1 MSAST
6 THRARITGP
15 IAFETGV
22 GDRQHIPL
30 GPCVV
35 EGLDDQ
41 SFDIIWG
48 QYGQKTASLPLE
60 AMQSARDQGHLVLL
74 D

>member
-1 MSAST
+1 MPFTT

-15 IAFETGV
+15 VAYQAGM

-30 GPCVV
+30 GPCVI
-35 EGLDDQ
+35 EGQGGGSVDV
-41 SFDIIWG
+41 IWG
-48 QYGQKTASLPLE
+48 QYGQKSASLPVAALQG
-60 AMQSARDQGHLVLL
+60 AKDQGNLVLL

>member
-6 THRARITGP
+6 SHRARITGP
-15 IAFETGV
+15 IAYETGV

-30 GPCVV
+30 GLCVV

-48 QYGQKTASLPLE
+48 QYGQKSASLAQE